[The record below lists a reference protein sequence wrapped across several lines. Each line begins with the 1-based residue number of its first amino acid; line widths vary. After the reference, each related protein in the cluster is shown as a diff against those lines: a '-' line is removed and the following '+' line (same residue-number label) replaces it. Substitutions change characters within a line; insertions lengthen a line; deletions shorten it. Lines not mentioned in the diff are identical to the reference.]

1 LGKWRTPLFF
11 LKNQPPVVANR
22 TMNIAEITEKQVTEK
37 AKEALQAVS
46 STGQAELSLHKITFF
61 HSKGNTRIVI
71 QLDKESDKFGS
82 VNINECESYSRV
94 LRTLLDELET
104 TTAINL
110 NYSLE
115 VSSVGAE
122 RELTSVAD
130 VRRFSALPLSVTFD
144 STGKVL
150 SEVLQTLTV
159 DGDTIEFKLAD
170 CKANRKKYS
179 PKKLREALPY
189 KVSWN
194 HIKKIRLHL
203 DV

>member
-1 LGKWRTPLFF
+1 
-11 LKNQPPVVANR
+11 
-22 TMNIAEITEKQVTEK
+22 MNITEITEKQVTEK
-37 AKEALQAVS
+37 ARAALQVVD
-46 STGQAELSLHKITFF
+46 STRRAELSLYKITFF

-71 QLDKESDKFGS
+71 QLDKESDKYGS
-82 VNINECESYSRV
+82 VNINECESYSRA

-122 RELTSVAD
+122 RELKSVAD
-130 VRRFSALPLSVTFD
+130 IRRFSALPLNVTFD

-150 SEVLQTLTV
+150 SEVLQTLTI

-170 CKANRKKYS
+170 CKTNRKKYS
-179 PKKLREALPY
+179 PKKLREAQPY
-189 KVSWN
+189 RVSWN